1 MLPLEKAM
9 ASPRSSPAPPEPPML
24 GSDDAAQQGEPEAE
38 AEASAEA
45 DAGLE
50 AKASAETRGEAEG
63 RAKTIPEGREG
74 VAEGRADAA
83 KVEADAEA
91 NTSVGEVGADM
102 AEVSANAAKVEIDA
116 EVKADDVD
124 ADVAEVHGSAA
135 EADDAAEVDAE
146 VDPDAAEVE
155 AEAEAETGCERTPVD
170 LEFSRLRFREFAYQ
184 EAAGPHQTLARL
196 HELCRQWLRPESCSK
211 EEILEML
218 VLEQFLGILPDRV
231 RPWVVAQYPENC
243 KKAASLVEGLSDV
256 LDEPGMLLC
265 SPGGSSSEFSEG
277 VYEQHSDPLLLPELP
292 SLLPAWPAL
301 ESMLLEQRS
310 VGGEKSGEA
319 GPARAEPEK
328 PQSFSEEPLALVEWD
343 HLNPAEENLQ
353 SYRKLLLWGYQLSQP
368 DAVPRLETEEAGL
381 EDLDLPEDSGPGDGG
396 HHESEG
402 DMCEDISGHKVLADR
417 LAEDAPVSPSGDVAQ
432 EEEGQPEKVPD
443 DQGEESKLGAMPPLE
458 EQDKDAVGLASL
470 QPGAGTKRPHPED
483 EDEDEGEGLEG
494 PESASSDAGKE
505 LAPQGIGSPVEQA
518 PGPSSAS
525 SPAVVEAGASGGQPY
540 PCSECGEVFA
550 WIAHLA
556 EHHSSHSSKKHRAC
570 PDC

>member
-1 MLPLEKAM
+1 MLPLEKVV
-9 ASPRSSPAPPEPPML
+9 ASPRSPPTPPEPLML
-24 GSDDAAQQGEPEAE
+24 GSEDAAQQGEPEAE
-38 AEASAEA
+38 ADAKLEARVTAATEAEA
-45 DAGLE
+45 I
-50 AKASAETRGEAEG
+50 AEV
-63 RAKTIPEGREG
+63 REG
-74 VAEGRADAA
+74 VAKVDADAA
-83 KVEADAEA
+83 EVSTGAAEVPADAAEVDVDA
-91 NTSVGEVGADM
+91 EVNTGVGEVDADE
-102 AEVSANAAKVEIDA
+102 AEVSANRAEVQTDAAKDEIDA
-116 EVKADDVD
+116 EVQAD
-124 ADVAEVHGSAA
+124 AA
-135 EADDAAEVDAE
+135 EFEVDAE
-146 VDPDAAEVE
+146 IQADSVEVQADAA
-155 AEAEAETGCERTPVD
+155 ERTPVD

-265 SPGGSSSEFSEG
+265 SPGGSSSELGEG
-277 VYEQHSDPLLLPELP
+277 ACERRSDPLLLPGGLELP

-301 ESMLLEQRS
+301 ESMLLEQGS

-319 GPARAEPEK
+319 DSAKTELEK
-328 PQSFSEEPLALVEWD
+328 PKSFSEEPLPLVEWG
-343 HLNPAEENLQ
+343 HLDPAEENLQ

-368 DAVPRLETEEAGL
+368 DTVPRLETGEAGL
-381 EDLDLPEDSGPGDGG
+381 EDLDLPEDSGPGDGA
-396 HHESEG
+396 HQESEG
-402 DMCEDISGHKVLADR
+402 DTCEDVSGREVLTDG

-432 EEEGQPEKVPD
+432 EEAQPEKVPD
-443 DQGEESKLGAMPPLE
+443 DQGEEDSKRGAIPPLE

-483 EDEDEGEGLEG
+483 EEEEEGGREEG
-494 PESASSDAGKE
+494 PECVSSSAGKE
-505 LAPQGIGSPVEQA
+505 LAPEDFGTPVEQDQA
-518 PGPSSAS
+518 PGPSSAA
-525 SPAVVEAGASGGQPY
+525 SPAMVEAGAGRGQPY
-540 PCSECGEVFA
+540 PCSECGEAFA